1 MNILDDNKCK
11 AASLLAVLLSV
22 AGTSY
27 AQDAAEEEGAAM
39 VLDEV
44 IVTARK
50 REETLQESPVAI
62 SALSADALKEA
73 GVANTRDLQQAV
85 PGLNFTEQGSKNPS
99 IFVRGVGARES
110 NAALD
115 PGVGV
120 YINGIYIPRTDGQL
134 LDTVDTE
141 SVQVLRGP
149 QGTLFGKN
157 NTGGAMLITTK
168 QPHNEGFEGYVT
180 TRLGNFGRRDLK
192 ASANIPLNDDTLSA
206 RVGVNS
212 TKSDGYLENVNGQKY
227 GDEDR
232 LAATARFLWQATDN
246 FSADVFTYWSKQ
258 NERGSG
264 FSCRWVGN
272 EGGTPSNPLGA
283 DYNLITFPDGNGNN
297 LSYKEACQASE
308 KLSDKGKVALNGP
321 SIFQMESAISAL
333 TLAWEVND
341 IEIKSVT
348 AYSKQWNIMADDDQD
363 GTTLT
368 ALGNGRA
375 SFDLIM
381 DQNPQFD
388 IPDEERNQM
397 SQEIQAIGSAFDE
410 SLSYT
415 VGLFYSKEQ
424 MDDNAFTQLIGLNGY
439 AIGPANSLLPKFLGT
454 VSSLENEAYAVFA
467 QGTYD
472 INDYVQLTLGARYT
486 VENREREAN
495 VFASLLS
502 KAAINSLNDVSNP
515 LYDPA
520 TYAHIMALNPGWS
533 NYADVISGPFGG
545 TVGGNFVY
553 GANLAPLNDPASL
566 TLPLYRTGNPKDD
579 KTFRKFTPM
588 GTLSMKVP
596 ETLLENT
603 NFDSLMTY
611 ITISQGFKAGGFEP
625 KGNELEPFDEEN
637 VTNIEIGLKAD
648 AFGQRMRFNTAVYRM
663 DYEDIQVRVAQSGEN
678 LGDILLYISN
688 AGSATIQGVEMELTA
703 LVTDGLTIQATANYT
718 DAFYD
723 EFEGLKA
730 NRVSGVNSAFDR
742 SREPFGSTPPFTFSL
757 TAMYDLDTDIGLFI
771 PRLTGFYRD
780 EIYTGVDLAGA
791 EYKDAATID
800 DVTLWSFRL
809 AYIPADLQELNVSL
823 FVKNLTDEEYF
834 QGGFT
839 VAETLGAA
847 ILTQGP
853 GREYGLEA
861 TYNF

>member
-1 MNILDDNKCK
+1 MNYLDDNKRK
-11 AASLLAVLLSV
+11 AVGLLTVLLSV

-27 AQDAAEEEGAAM
+27 AQEEAPAGEGKAM

-73 GVANTRDLQQAV
+73 GVSNTRDLQQAV

-99 IFVRGVGARES
+99 IFIRGVGARES

-168 QPHNEGFEGYVT
+168 QPHVDSFEGYVT
-180 TRLGNFGRRDLK
+180 TRLGNFGRRDVK
-192 ASANIPLNDDTLSA
+192 ASANIPLNDDNLSA
-206 RVGVNS
+206 RVGINS
-212 TKSDGYLENVNGQKY
+212 TKSDGYLKNVDGAKY

-232 LAATARFLWQATDN
+232 LAATARVLWQATDT

-264 FSCRWVGN
+264 FNCKWVGN
-272 EGGTPSNPLGA
+272 EGGNGSLGA
-283 DYNLITFPDGNGNN
+283 DFNLVKFPDGKGNI
-297 LSYKEACQASE
+297 LSYKDACNASDA
-308 KLSDKGKVALNGP
+308 LSDKGKVSLNGP
-321 SIFQMESAISAL
+321 SVFKMENAISAL
-333 TLAWEVND
+333 TLAWD
-341 IEIKSVT
+341 LDDLEIKSVT
-348 AYSKQWNIMADDDQD
+348 AYSKQWNILADDDQD

-381 DQNPQFD
+381 NQNPQFNV
-388 IPDEERNQM
+388 PDEKRQQM
-397 SQEIQAIGSAFDE
+397 SEEIQAIGSAFDE
-410 SLSYT
+410 TLSYT
-415 VGLFYSKEQ
+415 VGFFYSNEK

-439 AIGPANSLLPKFLGT
+439 ASGPLGLLPKFLGT
-454 VSSLENEAYAVFA
+454 ESSLENEAYAVFA
-467 QGTYD
+467 QATYD
-472 INDYVQLTLGARYT
+472 ITDYVQLTVGSRYT
-486 VENREREAN
+486 VENRQREAN
-495 VFASLLS
+495 VFSSLLS
-502 KAAINSLNDVSNP
+502 KAAIEQG
-515 LYDPA
+515 DPA
-520 TYAHIMALNPGWS
+520 TYAQILALNPGWAS
-533 NYADVISGPFGG
+533 YPDVVTGPFGG
-545 TVGGNFVY
+545 TVNGNFVA
-553 GANLAPLNDPASL
+553 GANMAPLSDPASL

-588 GTLSMKVP
+588 ATLSMKAP
-596 ETLLENT
+596 ESLLENT

-611 ITISQGFKAGGFEP
+611 ITVSQGFKAGGFEP
-625 KGNELEPFDEEN
+625 KGNELEPFSEEN
-637 VTNIEIGLKAD
+637 VTNIELGLKAD
-648 AFGQRMRFNTAVYRM
+648 AFGQRVRFNTAVYRM
-663 DYEDIQVRVAQSGEN
+663 DYKDIQVRVAQSGEN

-703 LVTDGLTIQATANYT
+703 LVSEGLTLQATANYT

-723 EFEGLKA
+723 KFEGLKA
-730 NRVSGVNSAFDR
+730 DRISSKNSAFDR

-757 TAMYDLDTDIGLFI
+757 TAMYNFDTEIGLFS
-771 PRLTGFYRD
+771 PRLTAFYRD
-780 EIYTGVDLAGA
+780 AIYTGVDLAGA
-791 EYKDAATID
+791 QYKDAATID
-800 DVTLWSFRL
+800 SVTLWNFRL
-809 AYIPADLQELNVSL
+809 AYIPTDLPELNVSL
-823 FVKNLTDEEYF
+823 FIKNLTDEKYF

-847 ILTQGP
+847 IRTQGP

>member
-1 MNILDDNKCK
+1 MNILDDNKRK

-22 AGTSY
+22 AGSSY
-27 AQDAAEEEGAAM
+27 AQDAAEDEGEAM

-168 QPHNEGFEGYVT
+168 QPHVENFEGYVT

-192 ASANIPLNDDTLSA
+192 ASANIPLNDDTLST
-206 RVGVNS
+206 RVGINS
-212 TKSDGYLENVNGQKY
+212 TKSDGYLENTNGQKY

-232 LAATARFLWQATDN
+232 LAATARFLWQATDT
-246 FSADVFTYWSKQ
+246 FSADLFTYVSKQ
-258 NERGSG
+258 DERGSG
-264 FSCRWVGN
+264 FSCRYAN
-272 EGGTPSNPLGA
+272 NPNS
-283 DYNLITFPDGNGNN
+283 DYRLLTFPDGNGNYI
-297 LSYKEACQASE
+297 SYEDVCKESE
-308 KLSDKGKVALNGP
+308 ELSDKGKVSLNGP
-321 SIFQMESAISAL
+321 SIFQMKSGIAAL
-333 TLAWEVND
+333 TLSWD
-341 IEIKSVT
+341 LDDLEIKSVT
-348 AYSKQWNIMADDDQD
+348 AYSKQWDILADDDQD
-363 GTTLT
+363 GTNIT
-368 ALGNGRA
+368 ALGNGRV
-375 SFDLIM
+375 SFDSVM
-381 DQNPQFD
+381 NQSVNASRYS
-388 IPDEERNQM
+388 IPDEERNQV
-397 SQEIQAIGSAFDE
+397 SQELQAIGSALDE

-415 VGLFYSKEQ
+415 VGLFYSKEE
-424 MDDNAFTQLIGLNGY
+424 MENNAFTQLVGLNGY
-439 AIGPANSLLPKFLGT
+439 SVQGVPAPGQLESTVLPKFLGT
-454 VSSLENEAYAVFA
+454 VSNLTNEAYAVFA

-486 VENREREAN
+486 VENREREAK
-495 VFASLLS
+495 VFSALLDADAVGITGVTDIQTLLGGFIDPDS
-502 KAAINSLNDVSNP
+502 FFGPNIVQGADLAAITEDLQLP
-515 LYDPA
+515 
-520 TYAHIMALNPGWS
+520 
-533 NYADVISGPFGG
+533 
-545 TVGGNFVY
+545 VY
-553 GANLAPLNDPASL
+553 MS
-566 TLPLYRTGNPKDD
+566 GNPKDD

-596 ETLLENT
+596 EGLLEDT
-603 NFDSLMTY
+603 EFDSLMTY
-611 ITISQGFKAGGFEP
+611 LTISQGFKAGGFEP
-625 KGNELEPFDEEN
+625 KGNGLEPFDEEN
-637 VTNIEIGLKAD
+637 VTNIEIGIKAD

-663 DYEDIQVRVAQSGEN
+663 DYEDIQVRVAQAGEN

-703 LVTDGLTIQATANYT
+703 LVTDGLTLQATANYT

-723 EFEGLKA
+723 EFEGVQA
-730 NRVSGVNSAFDR
+730 NRITKENSAFDR

-757 TAMYDLDTDIGLFI
+757 TLMYDLDTDIGLFI

-780 EIYTGVDLAGA
+780 EIYTGVDLKGA
-791 EYKDAATID
+791 EYEEVSTID

-853 GREYGLEA
+853 GREYGIEA

>member
-1 MNILDDNKCK
+1 MNNLDDNKRK
-11 AASLLAVLLSV
+11 AAGLLALLLSV

-27 AQDAAEEEGAAM
+27 AQDEEVAADEPKSM

-73 GVANTRDLQQAV
+73 GIANTRDLQQAV

-99 IFVRGVGARES
+99 IFIRGVGARES

-157 NTGGAMLITTK
+157 NTGGAMLITT
-168 QPHNEGFEGYVT
+168 QAPHNEALEGYVT

-192 ASANIPLNDDTLSA
+192 ASANIPLNDDTLAA

-212 TKSDGYLENVNGQKY
+212 TKSDGYLKNFDGNEY

-232 LAATARFLWQATDN
+232 LAATARVLWQATDT

-264 FSCRWVGN
+264 FNCRWAGN
-272 EGGTPSNPLGA
+272 EGTPDPNDFSSGA
-283 DYNLITFPDGNGNN
+283 DYNSVLFPVVSGNAVSFA
-297 LSYKEACQASE
+297 SYKDACRDSEA
-308 KLSDKGKVALNGP
+308 LSDKGKISINGP
-321 SIFQMESAISAL
+321 SVFKMESAISAL
-333 TLAWEVND
+333 TLAWD
-341 IEIKSVT
+341 FDDLEIKSIT
-348 AYSKQWNIMADDDQD
+348 AYSKQWNILAEDDQD
-363 GTTLT
+363 GTSLT

-381 DQNPQFD
+381 NQNPQFD
-388 IPDEERNQM
+388 VGDEERSQM
-397 SQEIQAIGSAFDE
+397 SQELQAIGSAFDE

-415 VGLFYSKEQ
+415 VGLFYSNEQ
-424 MDDNAFTQLIGLNGY
+424 MDNNAFTQLVGYNGY
-439 AIGPANSLLPKFLGT
+439 SQARQGPLNFLLPKFLGT

-486 VENREREAN
+486 VENREREAS
-495 VFASLLS
+495 VFSALLDR
-502 KAAINSLNDVSNP
+502 ATLTSNP
-515 LYDPA
+515 ALQ
-520 TYAHIMALNPGWS
+520 ALNPGWENAS
-533 NYADVISGPFGG
+533 VYEDVISQFGG
-545 TVGGNFVY
+545 SAFGNLVS
-553 GANLAPLNDPASL
+553 GADYSQIANPNL
-566 TLPLYRTGNPKDD
+566 TLPVYLSSNETDD

-596 ETLLENT
+596 ESLLENT

-611 ITISQGFKAGGFEP
+611 ITVSQGFKAGGFEP
-625 KGNELEPFDEEN
+625 KGTELEPFDPEK
-637 VTNIEIGLKAD
+637 VTNVEIGIKAD
-648 AFGQRMRFNTAVYRM
+648 AFGQRVRFNTAVYRM

-703 LVTDGLTIQATANYT
+703 LVTDGLTIAATANYT
-718 DAFYD
+718 DSFYD

-730 NRVSGVNSAFDR
+730 DRISGVNSAFDR

-771 PRLTGFYRD
+771 PRLTAFYRD

-791 EYKDAATID
+791 EYEDAATLD
-800 DVTLWSFRL
+800 AVTLWNFRM

-823 FVKNLTDEEYF
+823 FVKNLTDEKYF

-853 GREYGLEA
+853 GREYGIEA